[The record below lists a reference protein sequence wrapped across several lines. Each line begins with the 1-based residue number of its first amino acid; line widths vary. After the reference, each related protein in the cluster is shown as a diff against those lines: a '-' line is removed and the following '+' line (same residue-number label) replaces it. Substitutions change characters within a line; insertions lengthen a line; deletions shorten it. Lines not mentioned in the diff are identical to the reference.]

1 VAAPVEVAAEA
12 LEDEAVVAEVEV
24 DVPLEVAD
32 EELAVTSLI
41 SPSAQLRKK
50 MTYALRTQIVEVLGP
65 EQPRQQYS

>member
-32 EELAVTSLI
+32 EELAVSVAH
-41 SPSAQLRKK
+41 SDC
-50 MTYALRTQIVEVLGP
+50 
-65 EQPRQQYS
+65 

>member
-41 SPSAQLRKK
+41 SPSAQFRKK
-50 MTYALRTQIVEVLGP
+50 MTYALHTQIVEVLGP